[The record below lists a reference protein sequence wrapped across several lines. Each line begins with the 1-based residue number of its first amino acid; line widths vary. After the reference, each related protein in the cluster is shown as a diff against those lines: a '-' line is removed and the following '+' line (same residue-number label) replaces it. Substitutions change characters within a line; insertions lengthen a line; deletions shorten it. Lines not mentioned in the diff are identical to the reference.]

1 MKRNP
6 LPVDLLLVALALAF
20 IALAAPASA
29 APSCVGIGEYYTF
42 ARQCTAPT
50 VDGGWLPL
58 LLLQTA
64 LVGGTL
70 GLVTLRRQVL
80 RMR

>member
-1 MKRNP
+1 MKRNH

-20 IALAAPASA
+20 IALASPASA

-42 ARQCTAPT
+42 ARQCTAPI
-50 VDGGWLPL
+50 VDGGWLSQ
-58 LLLQTA
+58 LLLQA
-64 LVGGTL
+64 VLVAGTL
-70 GLVTLRRQVL
+70 GLVALRRQVL

>member
-1 MKRNP
+1 
-6 LPVDLLLVALALAF
+6 
-20 IALAAPASA
+20 
-29 APSCVGIGEYYTF
+29 
-42 ARQCTAPT
+42 
-50 VDGGWLPL
+50 VDGGWLSL
-58 LLLQTA
+58 LLLQGT